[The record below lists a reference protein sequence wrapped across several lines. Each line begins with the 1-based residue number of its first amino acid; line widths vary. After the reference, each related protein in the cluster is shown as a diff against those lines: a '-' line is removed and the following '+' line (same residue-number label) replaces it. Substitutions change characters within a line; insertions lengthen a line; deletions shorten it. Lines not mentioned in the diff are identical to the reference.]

1 LERSRTW
8 IGVRTGLT
16 SKETAMNRPREDQ
29 VKYQAAKAH
38 VASLKGFYIHL
49 TVFIAVMSGLVAV
62 DYANG
67 ASWWVQWPFI
77 GWGIALLAH
86 AYLVFSA
93 KLKPEDGWEERKIK
107 ETMAKM

>member
-1 LERSRTW
+1 MDRATD
-8 IGVRTGLT
+8 
-16 SKETAMNRPREDQ
+16 DQ
-29 VKYQAAKAH
+29 DKYLRAKAH

-67 ASWWVQWPFI
+67 TSWWVQWPFI
-77 GWGIALLAH
+77 GWGIGLLAH
-86 AYLVFSA
+86 AYNIFSA
-93 KLKPEDGWEERKIK
+93 KEKPEDGWEERKIK